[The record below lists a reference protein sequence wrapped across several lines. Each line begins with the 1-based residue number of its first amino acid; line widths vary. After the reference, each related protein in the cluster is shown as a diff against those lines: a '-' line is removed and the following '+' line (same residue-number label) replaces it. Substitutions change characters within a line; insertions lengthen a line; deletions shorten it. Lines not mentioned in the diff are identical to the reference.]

1 MEIIIL
7 STIGILIIIIGLV
20 LLIKRVKAPD
30 DQLEPL
36 IESSMDIDDPFH
48 DYMCM
53 MLTDGSTI
61 ISGKTADC
69 KKYSVK
75 GNTRRSAK

>member
-7 STIGILIIIIGLV
+7 STIGILIIILGLV
-20 LLIKRVKAPD
+20 FIKKRVKAPD

-36 IESSMDIDDPFH
+36 IESSIDIDDPFH
-48 DYMCM
+48 DYMCI

-61 ISGKTADC
+61 ISGKTANGE
-69 KKYSVK
+69 KYSAK
-75 GNTRRSAK
+75 GNTRRSVK

>member
-7 STIGILIIIIGLV
+7 STIGILIIILGLV
-20 LLIKRVKAPD
+20 FIKNRVKAPD

-36 IESSMDIDDPFH
+36 IECSIDINDPFH
-48 DYMCM
+48 DYMCI

-61 ISGKTADC
+61 ISGKNVNGE
-69 KKYSVK
+69 KYSVK
-75 GNTRRSAK
+75 GNTRRSVK